1 MDDRKRVGRTESESV
16 FLLLGKMSLLEEEA
30 TFPSSAWSSG
40 WLLRTQKGT
49 AGTEAAGAEVS
60 ETHRGWCQPCWP
72 GHRISAG
79 MSPSSRPHPLAVQ
92 RRRASLPRQ
101 PAARRSPPLHE
112 VSSRG
117 PRPSGRGKIPP
128 NRPLCAARQPG
139 AVRVECRRVDVLGD
153 QRAGLSM
160 RWSSTF
166 LDQGPDQPPIQA
178 LSPCQRA
185 RCSAAG
191 GWCRFLES
199 G

>member
-1 MDDRKRVGRTESESV
+1 MQR
-16 FLLLGKMSLLEEEA
+16 
-30 TFPSSAWSSG
+30 PSRRFSYPHH
-40 WLLRTQKGT
+40 GT
-49 AGTEAAGAEVS
+49 ARSGTFSVEAYYVTAVSLTSVSKRERSEAGGAALGSCAPAE
-60 ETHRGWCQPCWP
+60 HRPAPPWRGQ
-72 GHRISAG
+72 RTSART
-79 MSPSSRPHPLAVQ
+79 SPSSRPPPSVVR
-92 RRRASLPRQ
+92 RRRASPPRQ
-101 PAARRSPPLHE
+101 PPARQSPPLPGMSPE
-112 VSSRG
+112 G
-117 PRPSGRGKIPP
+117 PEPSGRGKTPP
-128 NRPLCAARQPG
+128 NRPLCATRQPG